1 MNAESVDPLVVSVV
15 LPCLNEEDSV
25 GPCVIEATNALKSAG
40 WRGEVIVVDNGCTDG
55 SVSAAI
61 SAGAKVV
68 REEAPG
74 YGAAILRGIFESRGE
89 VVVMADADLTYPLDR
104 LSELVGPVL
113 NGDVDIMIGS
123 RLEGATMQSMPFLHR
138 YLGTPTLTWLIRRAT
153 GHSGLSDSQ
162 SGFRAFR
169 RDKISEL
176 GLRATGMEFASE
188 MLVRS
193 AQMSF
198 RIEETP
204 LGYRER
210 VGESK
215 LSTWRDGKRHLKLI
229 LMTSPNLLLWYPGLV
244 LLALG
249 LGITVFSIIN
259 GDIGIGSLRWQPVFF
274 GPILLTLGMIS
285 SMCGAVMA
293 HHSHWAT
300 ASTRSHFSW
309 ITRETAQ
316 NRLRLVGILCIIV
329 GIAIDA
335 ALFFKRIDLGS
346 KQSLANVPLAG
357 LAQGLLLDG
366 ILLFGAV
373 GVYRF
378 FMSSIRVVDSESVS

>member
-1 MNAESVDPLVVSVV
+1 MNSKSAQRVVVSVV
-15 LPCLNEEDSV
+15 LPCLNEEESV
-25 GPCVIEATNALKSAG
+25 GPCVIEAANAMSDAG
-40 WRGEVIVVDNGCTDG
+40 WLGEVIVVDNGCTDN
-55 SVSAAI
+55 SVFAAR
-61 SAGAKVV
+61 SAGASVV
-68 REEAPG
+68 REETPG
-74 YGAAILRGIFESRGE
+74 YGAAILRGILESRGE

-138 YLGTPTLTWLIRRAT
+138 YLGTPTLTWLIRKAT
-153 GHSGLSDSQ
+153 GHTRLTDSQ

-169 RDKISEL
+169 RDKIDEL

-193 AQMSF
+193 AQKSF
-198 RIEETP
+198 RVEEVP

-215 LSTWRDGKRHLKLI
+215 LSTWRDGIRHLKLI
-229 LMTSPNLLLWYPGLV
+229 LMTSPNVLLWYPGLV

-249 LGITVFSIIN
+249 FVVITFSMIN
-259 GDIGIGSLRWQPVFF
+259 GDIGVGSLRWQPVFF
-274 GPILLTLGMIS
+274 GPILLTLGLIS
-285 SMCGAVMA
+285 SLCGAVMA
-293 HHSHWAT
+293 YHSHWAT

-309 ITRETAQ
+309 IAREAGQ
-316 NRLRLVGILCIIV
+316 NRLRLVGILCVVIGV
-329 GIAIDA
+329 VIDV
-335 ALFFKRIDLGS
+335 ALFIEWIDSGS
-346 KQSLANVPLAG
+346 QKSLANVPLAG
-357 LAQGLLLDG
+357 LSQGLLLDG
-366 ILLFGAV
+366 ILLLGAV

-378 FMSSIRVVDSESVS
+378 FMSSNESGR